1 MRLLRS
7 AIRKLLAES
16 LDYEFEKD
24 VKPQVMRV
32 LSKLGASKI
41 YVTRE
46 KSGPG
51 NPEDWGLQIHFSH
64 NELDWVFEFVDED
77 IILLQKHDDG
87 TWEFVMQ
94 YEVPEEVHT
103 NGTLEGWLYN
113 EIKDFLFAY

>member
-1 MRLLRS
+1 MKNLRKL
-7 AIRKLLAES
+7 IRKLIAES
-16 LDYEFEKD
+16 LDLEFEKD

-46 KSGPG
+46 KSSPI

-77 IILLQKHDDG
+77 IYLLQKHDDG
-87 TWEFVMQ
+87 PWEFVMQ
-94 YEVPEEVHT
+94 YEVPDEVHT
-103 NGTLEGWLYN
+103 NRTLEEWLYN
-113 EIKDFLFAY
+113 KMKDFIFA